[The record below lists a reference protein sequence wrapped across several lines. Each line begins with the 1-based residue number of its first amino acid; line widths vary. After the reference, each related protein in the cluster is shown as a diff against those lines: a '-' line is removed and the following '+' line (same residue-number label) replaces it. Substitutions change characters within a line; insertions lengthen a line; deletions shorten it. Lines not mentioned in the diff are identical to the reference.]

1 MEGNVWMVK
10 TSSSNRKQFV
20 LKWDDWGVSTA
31 ILKKELL
38 CQNLLI
44 LSLLWPPLQEV

>member
-20 LKWDDWGVSTA
+20 LKWDDWGGLNSDLEKRAVMS
-31 ILKKELL
+31 KPF
-38 CQNLLI
+38 N
-44 LSLLWPPLQEV
+44 S